1 LWHSGDVV
9 QSASISVGKVEGC
22 PRLAPRQ
29 VNGGVDKDLKQI
41 CKRCAI
47 PCGAEL
53 AQLQARQRLFAEEIG
68 ISFAILCERDNL
80 SGNDRKLSTS

>member
-1 LWHSGDVV
+1 
-9 QSASISVGKVEGC
+9 
-22 PRLAPRQ
+22 
-29 VNGGVDKDLKQI
+29 VDKDLKQI

-80 SGNDRKLSTS
+80 SGYNRNTSLGRPRKMQTDVLHDLRTVLVHKQLAP